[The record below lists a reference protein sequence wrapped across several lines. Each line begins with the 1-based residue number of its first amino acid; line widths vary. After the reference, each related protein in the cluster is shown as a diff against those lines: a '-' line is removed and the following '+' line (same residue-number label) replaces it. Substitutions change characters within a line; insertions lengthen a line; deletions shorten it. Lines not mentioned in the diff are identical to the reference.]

1 MGMGEGVWGAWGGVC
16 IRREC
21 REGEYCEGE
30 GRMGRGK
37 EYGERGSMLRGK
49 GVWGEGGSKG
59 RGKGVCGGGKEYS
72 EAKGSMGRR
81 EGVWGDVCLFGLLV
95 S

>member
-1 MGMGEGVWGAWGGVC
+1 MGMGEGVWGAWGGGC

-37 EYGERGSMLRGK
+37 EYGERGSM
-49 GVWGEGGSKG
+49 G
-59 RGKGVCGGGKEYS
+59 RGKEYGGK
-72 EAKGSMGRR
+72 R
-81 EGVWGDVCLFGLLV
+81 VC
-95 S
+95 